1 MWRPRR
7 SVPSNAVPQSTL
19 GVIRLH
25 QRDVHIDARERF
37 AAHAASRVG
46 SDVLVLSTCHRVEC
60 YVAIPPEVDELAW
73 MRDRVL
79 GTNHAHAPVVEE
91 TGEAAVRHLFRAAMG
106 LDSVVRGEGQ
116 ILGQLRATY
125 DAARERF
132 PLDPVLNEVVQHG
145 LHIARGVRSST
156 SLGQVRSSVG
166 SLAVETV
173 VACLPDPP
181 TATVLVVGAGEIG
194 RLAARALISRVGAVR
209 IVNRDAARARD
220 LASEIGAKGQGLD
233 DLERA
238 VGDADAVISAAD
250 TRGALLTEELLA
262 HRLMRGPLVLVDVAV
277 PRSIAEPARALPG
290 LTYRSVDE
298 LTSVAGAVHDHD
310 VVLAEER
317 CVEEARGFIRSWN
330 GRSATPTI
338 EALSQRADAIR
349 QRQLDR
355 AFSKLTHLAARDR
368 RVVEALADALTG
380 ALIHQPIV
388 SLRDDPTRQDAARA
402 LFGLKP
408 S

>member
-1 MWRPRR
+1 
-7 SVPSNAVPQSTL
+7 
-19 GVIRLH
+19 
-25 QRDVHIDARERF
+25 
-37 AAHAASRVG
+37 
-46 SDVLVLSTCHRVEC
+46 
-60 YVAIPPEVDELAW
+60 

-79 GTNHAHAPVVEE
+79 GPNDGHVPVVEE

-125 DAARERF
+125 DAARSRF
-132 PLDPVLNEVVQHG
+132 PLDPVLSEVIQHA

-156 SLGQVRSSVG
+156 SLGQVRGSVG
-166 SLAVETV
+166 SLAVEAV
-173 VACLPDPP
+173 IACLPDPS

-194 RLAARALISRVGAVR
+194 RLAARALMSQVGTVR
-209 IVNRDAARARD
+209 IANRDAARACE
-220 LASEIGAKGQGLD
+220 LASEIGAIGEGLD
-233 DLERA
+233 DLDRA

-250 TRGALLTEELLA
+250 TRGAVLTEDLLTR
-262 HRLMRGPLVLVDVAV
+262 RLVRGPLVLVDIAV
-277 PRSIAEPARALPG
+277 PRSIAEPARSLPG

-298 LTSVAGAVHDHD
+298 LKSSRGPARDHD

-330 GRSATPTI
+330 GRAAAPTI
-338 EALSQRADAIR
+338 EALSRRAEVIR
-349 QRQLDR
+349 QKQLDR

-368 RVVEALADALTG
+368 RVVGALADALTG
-380 ALIHQPIV
+380 ALIHEPIV
-388 SLRDDPTRQDAARA
+388 ALRDDPTRQDAARA